1 MNFIAQSTT
10 TASQPT
16 LVQIVADAVVVD
28 PDAVVVDPDAVV
40 VDRIVSCL
48 LQWQKT
54 SKLC

>member
-28 PDAVVVDPDAVV
+28 PDAVVVD
-40 VDRIVSCL
+40 RIVNCL